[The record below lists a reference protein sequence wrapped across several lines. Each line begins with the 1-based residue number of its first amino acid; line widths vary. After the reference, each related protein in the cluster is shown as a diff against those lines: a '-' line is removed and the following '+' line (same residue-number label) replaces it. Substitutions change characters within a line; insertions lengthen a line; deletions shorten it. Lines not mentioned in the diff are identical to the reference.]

1 VTELNGTG
9 GRNHS
14 NVYAAGELLSTYDRS
29 GLHFELSDWQGTKRV
44 QTDPLG
50 QVEESCVSL
59 PFGDGLSC
67 TATALASSDDATEH
81 HFTGK
86 EHDAESGNE
95 YFDARYLS
103 STLGRFLTPDWAA
116 KPTSVPYASFGDP
129 QTLNLYSYVENGPLN
144 RVDADGHANAKLP
157 IGYESID
164 DFANP
169 SCGPHYSGGDPCWAS
184 NQGLSEAIDEA
195 NYLAQVQQA
204 SASTGNT
211 AAQPAQAQAQQQA
224 QSSNNSGLVAK
235 PVYEGINLRGLLDQ
249 VLGLFGIHLGNV
261 SAGGNTLSENVPVPL
276 PIPSTLTWIEL
287 IANGHG
293 WEDHGAKEFNSK
305 TDYQNK
311 ILETV
316 QNAQGG
322 DIVRNPNGR
331 KGVTGYWNDSEGF
344 VVWRDK
350 NHPDQGTAFHPEQP
364 DVYKT
369 RWGFE

>member
-1 VTELNGTG
+1 MRLGGEKPHQGLPGRNPALYQGPTVCNSTTALGLREQAELN
-9 GRNHS
+9 
-14 NVYAAGELLSTYDRS
+14 
-29 GLHFELSDWQGTKRV
+29 RV
-44 QTDPLG
+44 G
-50 QVEESCVSL
+50 SCS
-59 PFGDGLSC
+59 
-67 TATALASSDDATEH
+67 
-81 HFTGK
+81 TGK

-211 AAQPAQAQAQQQA
+211 AAQPAQQELSKKSEDAIENSALNGEQAGA
-224 QSSNNSGLVAK
+224 FERAVKAAGSAD
-235 PVYEGINLRGLLDQ
+235 GINPNDFVGIAMNESSLNPSAQ
-249 VLGLFGIHLGNV
+249 NPTSSAAGLFGLTDNIK
-261 SAGGNTLSENVPVPL
+261 SAYGLSASDATGSSPSAITNQVNAAAGYL
-276 PIPSTLTWIEL
+276 HDLMKGPIPS
-287 IANGHG
+287 G
-293 WEDHGAKEFNSK
+293 
-305 TDYQNK
+305 
-311 ILETV
+311 
-316 QNAQGG
+316 
-322 DIVRNPNGR
+322 
-331 KGVTGYWNDSEGF
+331 
-344 VVWRDK
+344 
-350 NHPDQGTAFHPEQP
+350 HPDHQFEIALGYFRGTRKSVNKAIGSKGGYNSMLKLRFGGESLKHYIGKVES
-364 DVYKT
+364 Y
-369 RWGFE
+369 E

>member
-211 AAQPAQAQAQQQA
+211 AAQPAQAQAQQKGPTTSVVVHAYKWWQIGSKIKNWWNEGSQLHREFKEMKA
-224 QSSNNSGLVAK
+224 WGNAAHRDRETLLNADPLFEHMSQSGSACGESCDLVHARW
-235 PVYEGINLRGLLDQ
+235 VYETA
-249 VLGLFGIHLGNV
+249 V
-261 SAGGNTLSENVPVPL
+261 
-276 PIPSTLTWIEL
+276 
-287 IANGHG
+287 
-293 WEDHGAKEFNSK
+293 
-305 TDYQNK
+305 Y
-311 ILETV
+311 
-316 QNAQGG
+316 AQGMAQIAKDMIHDTDSFG
-322 DIVRNPNGR
+322 LPESRLGEFAVGQMRDLQSGIEDRSISDSVR
-331 KGVTGYWNDSEGF
+331 E
-344 VVWRDK
+344 
-350 NHPDQGTAFHPEQP
+350 AEQNYV
-364 DVYKT
+364 DALQAAQ
-369 RWGFE
+369 